1 MKRTG
6 WQVLRMAALVVSLLS
21 GPAARAQVYV
31 RVEVVPRRVCV
42 GQPVKVILH
51 NTADPGQPIGLPG
64 DSIRWVFGGAAST
77 PRIVT
82 SGTVTEYEVTYVSA
96 GIFSC
101 SLLSKHH
108 SGVTWAS
115 VAPIYV
121 EEGPAVRL
129 GPDTTVCG
137 PVAVRLAPRNA
148 LPAGSTLSWPDGSTG
163 PSFLATAPGTY
174 WLEVRSPGVLCSSR
188 VPRVIKAGTNCG
200 ASSPG
205 GTGSGGAGSN
215 GSVNWPAPGNIPNI
229 ITADSDGHNDYFV
242 LDGLV
247 PAEWQVQV
255 FNRWGRLVFEQAAYD
270 NGWGAPGLPA
280 GLYYYLLRHTPS
292 GQRRR
297 GWVEVLK

>member
-6 WQVLRMAALVVSLLS
+6 WQVLRMVGLIVLLANVL
-21 GPAARAQVYV
+21 AARAQVYLN
-31 RVEVVPRRVCV
+31 VEAVPRRVCI
-42 GQPVKVILH
+42 GQPVKVIIRNL
-51 NTADPGQPIGLPG
+51 AAPGQPVGLPG
-64 DSIRWVFGGAAST
+64 DSIRWAFGGAASP
-77 PRIVT
+77 PRVVT
-82 SGTVTEYEVTYVSA
+82 SGTVTEYEVTYNSA
-96 GIFSC
+96 GIFYF
-101 SLLSKHH
+101 SLFSKHH
-108 SGVTWAS
+108 SGVAWGA
-115 VAPIYV
+115 VGPIYV

-148 LPAGSTLSWPDGSTG
+148 LPTGSTLRWSDGSTG
-163 PSFLATAPGTY
+163 SSLLVTAPGTY
-174 WLEVRSPGVLCSSR
+174 WLEVASPGLLCSTR
-188 VPRVIKAGTNCG
+188 VPRVIKADSNC
-200 ASSPG
+200 
-205 GTGSGGAGSN
+205 
-215 GSVNWPAPGNIPNI
+215 APVSEPSTGNIPNV
-229 ITADSDGHNDYFV
+229 ITADGDGHNDYFV

-270 NGWGAPGLPA
+270 NGWGAPGQPA